1 MHSLI
6 NENDNFWDNI
16 RNNILNDVIAYDEQ
30 NKKFKAFLNEK
41 KISIF

>member
-6 NENDNFWDNI
+6 NENDNFWDI

-30 NKKFKAFLNEK
+30 NKKFKLNEK
-41 KISIF
+41 HI

>member
-6 NENDNFWDNI
+6 NENDNFWDN

-30 NKKFKAFLNEK
+30 NKNSKLFEK
-41 KISIF
+41 KN

>member
-30 NKKFKAFLNEK
+30 KKNQSFLKEK
-41 KISIF
+41 N